1 MSNVWLSNI
10 FLNQAQFT
18 RIISLQVQITLVNIY
33 YLGAGKKWQHF
44 VDLFE

>member
-18 RIISLQVQITLVNIY
+18 RIINLHVQMRLVNIF
-33 YLGAGKKWQHF
+33 YLGAVKKWRHF